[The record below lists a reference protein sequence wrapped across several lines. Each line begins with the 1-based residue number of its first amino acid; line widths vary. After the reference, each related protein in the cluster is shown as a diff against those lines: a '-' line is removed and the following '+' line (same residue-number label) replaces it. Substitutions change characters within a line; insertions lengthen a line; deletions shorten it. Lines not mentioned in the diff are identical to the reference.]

1 MKFTSTMLARGAFTA
16 ATVGG
21 LALASSAQAVTL
33 LGKWTTPAGFL
44 ETFQVQST
52 GGYVDP
58 GLPPSFINFTVT
70 NDSLG
75 SVRLAI
81 GPQSGVD
88 CAIIG
93 DSVFAHP
100 TKVDVFAPNTLYND
114 NPVGFVLQPGVY
126 TSLVGSTLTFA
137 AVPEPDA
144 WAMLIAGAAMA
155 GGALRVARRR
165 QSAATA

>member
-1 MKFTSTMLARGAFTA
+1 MLARGAFTA

-21 LALASSAQAVTL
+21 LALASSAQAATL

-58 GLPPSFINFTVT
+58 STPPSAINFTVT
-70 NDSLG
+70 HDSLG
-75 SVRLAI
+75 SKRLAFI
-81 GPQSGVD
+81 SQSDVPGSGPD
-88 CAIIG
+88 LALIA
-93 DSVFAHP
+93 DSKLNGG
-100 TKVDVFAPNTLYND
+100 TKIDLFAPNTLYND

-126 TSLVGSTLTFA
+126 HGLAGSTLTFA

-155 GGALRVARRR
+155 GGALRFARRR